1 MLVLNSNM
9 ENGTLTVS
17 LRIEPGEFMDALNE
31 AYAEHTDTYPV
42 PGHASGLAPR
52 EEIEKLYGETAL
64 FDEALD
70 ICVPRL
76 YARYLK
82 ENGIRTVGRPQLTE
96 VTWLHGG
103 GAKFTVVCDVYPK
116 VKLGQYKGLT
126 VDAKRENTEEF
137 TAKALT
143 AACMNMTAEVP
154 QGMVTQKLEA
164 MLAKEKMQIGR
175 DAIYNLLSDF
185 TAVIEAAYAEMD
197 IHRSKA
203 QVQAEAL
210 DVMLQTVSGDNKA
223 VSPEKFRSLVRE
235 LVEHYRIVPRTFDE
249 TIDRLVA
256 EHSTKKRA
264 MTPDERIDAAFDAYL
279 GSINQTL
286 GLWRENNTEKARD
299 AAMFDLLLGAVA
311 EAEGLVV
318 SGDEYMRAMRQLSDE
333 TGVELDEVM
342 AQVDGQLVRE
352 QMLRDKARELIVSSA
367 KERGE

>member
-82 ENGIRTVGRPQLTE
+82 ENAIRTVGRPQLTE

-126 VDAKRENTEEF
+126 VDTTVNQGVFGLSPNSAANFPPQATTGTMKT
-137 TAKALT
+137 KIVLT
-143 AACMNMTAEVP
+143 
-154 QGMVTQKLEA
+154 G
-164 MLAKEKMQIGR
+164 
-175 DAIYNLLSDF
+175 
-185 TAVIEAAYAEMD
+185 
-197 IHRSKA
+197 
-203 QVQAEAL
+203 
-210 DVMLQTVSGDNKA
+210 
-223 VSPEKFRSLVRE
+223 
-235 LVEHYRIVPRTFDE
+235 
-249 TIDRLVA
+249 
-256 EHSTKKRA
+256 
-264 MTPDERIDAAFDAYL
+264 
-279 GSINQTL
+279 
-286 GLWRENNTEKARD
+286 
-299 AAMFDLLLGAVA
+299 
-311 EAEGLVV
+311 
-318 SGDEYMRAMRQLSDE
+318 
-333 TGVELDEVM
+333 
-342 AQVDGQLVRE
+342 
-352 QMLRDKARELIVSSA
+352 
-367 KERGE
+367 